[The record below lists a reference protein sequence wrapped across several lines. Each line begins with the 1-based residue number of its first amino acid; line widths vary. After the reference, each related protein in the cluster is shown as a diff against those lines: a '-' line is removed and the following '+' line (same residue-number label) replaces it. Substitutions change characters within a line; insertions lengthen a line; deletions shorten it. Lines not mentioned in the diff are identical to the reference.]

1 MIEDLARFFALE
13 RRLLD
18 RLSTRTEPFDH
29 GTAFFDEEY
38 RTRYISNFLLADV
51 PLEGVPAE
59 ALLEETDRI
68 LGGAG
73 YAHRAVVMRG
83 DREGERLAPAFV
95 ERGYTVE
102 RNVSMVHARGPDH
115 VPDRE
120 AEELPFADV
129 RPLLLEIYR
138 REPYLTSEEDVE
150 TFTDQHGKYE
160 RVIGARF
167 FAVTLDGELAG
178 KCELYV
184 DGLDAQVENVDTL
197 EESRGRGVARAA
209 VLGAIEAAKEAGAER
224 TFIVADDDDWPKELY
239 ATLGFDRIGRT
250 WQFTRAPQGAPGA
263 P

>member
-1 MIEDLARFFALE
+1 MEDLARFFALE
-13 RRLLD
+13 RRLLE
-18 RLSTRTEPFDH
+18 RLSTRTEQFDH

-38 RTRYISNFLLADV
+38 RSRYISNFLLADE

-59 ALLEETDRI
+59 VLLDEADRI

-73 YAHRAVVMRG
+73 YAHRGVVVRD
-83 DREGERLAPAFV
+83 DREGERLAPAFI

-102 RNVSMVHARGPDH
+102 RNVYMVHARGPDR

-120 AEELPFADV
+120 AEELPFAGV
-129 RPLLLEIYR
+129 RPLILEIYR
-138 REPYLTSEEDVE
+138 REPYMTSEGGME

-167 FAVTLDGELAG
+167 FVVKLDGELAG
-178 KCELYV
+178 KCELYI
-184 DGLDAQVENVDTL
+184 DGKDAQVENVDTL
-197 EESRGRGVARAA
+197 EAFRGRGVARAV
-209 VLGAIEAAKEAGAER
+209 VLGAIEAATEAGAER

-239 ATLGFDRIGRT
+239 AKLGFDRIGRT
-250 WQFTRAPQGAPGA
+250 WQFTRWPQGAPGA